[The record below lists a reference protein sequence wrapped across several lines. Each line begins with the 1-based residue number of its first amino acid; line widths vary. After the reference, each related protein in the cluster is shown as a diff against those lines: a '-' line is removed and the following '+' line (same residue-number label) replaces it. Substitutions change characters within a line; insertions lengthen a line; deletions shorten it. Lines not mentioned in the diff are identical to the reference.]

1 MGIPTPTTNYD
12 QRLKSKTIQSPTPAL
27 RGKVCQTLIL
37 PEISVLGAITSI
49 AMAVGDAIMKEE
61 IDKNKKVFIVADE
74 VRTDSPDHLSSFK
87 QWLEGFA
94 NELRNING
102 EIIEKK
108 WRSSPDLLSCLQVF
122 ILIFIPFRRIIKKIK
137 TLEGL

>member
-1 MGIPTPTTNYD
+1 VGNDRGVVPPWVILLSTLPTDGQPQPLYNTI
-12 QRLKSKTIQSPTPAL
+12 QRLKTIS
-27 RGKVCQTLIL
+27 
-37 PEISVLGAITSI
+37 PEISVLGAITNI

-61 IDKNKKVFIVADE
+61 IDKNKKVFTVADE

-108 WRSSPDLLSCLQVF
+108 WRSSPDLLSRLQVF
-122 ILIFIPFRRIIKKIK
+122 ILIFIPFRRIIKKSK
-137 TLEGL
+137 P

>member
-1 MGIPTPTTNYD
+1 MDNPQPLYSTI
-12 QRLKSKTIQSPTPAL
+12 QRLKTIS
-27 RGKVCQTLIL
+27 

-108 WRSSPDLLSCLQVF
+108 WRSSPDLLSRLQVF

>member
-1 MGIPTPTTNYD
+1 
-12 QRLKSKTIQSPTPAL
+12 
-27 RGKVCQTLIL
+27 
-37 PEISVLGAITSI
+37 
-49 AMAVGDAIMKEE
+49 MAVGDAIMKEE
-61 IDKNKKVFIVADE
+61 IDKNKKVFIVAGE

-94 NELRNING
+94 IELRNING

-108 WRSSPDLLSCLQVF
+108 WRSSPDLLSRLQVF